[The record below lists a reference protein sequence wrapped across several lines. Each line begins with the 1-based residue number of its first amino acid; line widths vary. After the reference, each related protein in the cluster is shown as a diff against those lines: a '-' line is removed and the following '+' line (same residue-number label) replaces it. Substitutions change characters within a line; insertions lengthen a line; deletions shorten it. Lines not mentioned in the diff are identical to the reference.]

1 MKKVFY
7 VVLAV
12 YVVIAVYVTANMLA
26 YNEYHFAEWGGKV
39 FINLNEDLGN
49 YHKGDMIVVRNRG
62 DYQAGDNVFYCRLKE
77 ERCVVSYGRIET
89 MMGGI
94 IINKETISNK
104 FMIGEDTDVRVI
116 PVLGGILN
124 VLESRWGYLCLI
136 VLPILVAFVYE
147 LYHISREVKRKKQ
160 NMFHKMISFFVRDRN
175 GKLDKQRLFLLYVL
189 IFLLILGSITFARYA
204 YQGLKAYFFQ
214 TKKFY
219 FNCDKLSESGSNI
232 EMTNWS
238 GVGQYSITFNMNSY
252 ANNLLF
258 SDDNIEYDIS
268 YECSDNVT
276 CSVVDDKMNGTIP
289 NNRHTDSFTII
300 ITVPT
305 DTVLHDQDR
314 VELRVETTS
323 TSPYIKKLKGTF
335 ALVVGYYGLSY
346 EIDDSKNSPYLTTR
360 ITNTLDYYVVREAF
374 DGYLVNHQIDIPTY
388 LSLSNENKAK
398 CASSIITLT
407 FDPTKVLLDMT
418 SQNYQ
423 DAVNTTTTTIGGHQY
438 ITSISFK
445 IDAMSSEQVKFYKV
459 DTTQNYTYPNIH
471 NNSIIGVS
479 YS

>member
-1 MKKVFY
+1 MIHKK
-7 VVLAV
+7 
-12 YVVIAVYVTANMLA
+12 
-26 YNEYHFAEWGGKV
+26 
-39 FINLNEDLGN
+39 
-49 YHKGDMIVVRNRG
+49 
-62 DYQAGDNVFYCRLKE
+62 
-77 ERCVVSYGRIET
+77 
-89 MMGGI
+89 
-94 IINKETISNK
+94 
-104 FMIGEDTDVRVI
+104 
-116 PVLGGILN
+116 
-124 VLESRWGYLCLI
+124 
-136 VLPILVAFVYE
+136 
-147 LYHISREVKRKKQ
+147 
-160 NMFHKMISFFVRDRN
+160 ISFFIRDRD